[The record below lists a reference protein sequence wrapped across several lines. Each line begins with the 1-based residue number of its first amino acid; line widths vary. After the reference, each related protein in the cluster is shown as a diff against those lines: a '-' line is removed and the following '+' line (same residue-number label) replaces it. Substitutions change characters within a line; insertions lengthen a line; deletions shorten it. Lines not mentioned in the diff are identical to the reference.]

1 MFKLKP
7 GNVFQ
12 KLNKMDKKQAYTWG
26 AIVVV
31 CFIALITLASF
42 MGDAEDTSFEGYNT
56 RGYDLAQMPF
66 INDEAEE
73 YLLASKYPDMK
84 NNGSTMLYSQA
95 DKEARQEADAQA
107 AEEGEDLSEGASS
120 EATVS
125 SSSYGY
131 SGRGYS
137 GGRGGSGSG
146 APTQVGQLGS
156 ASMGHAG
163 GSGMSGT
170 FGAPRGDFSPY
181 KSQEKGSEIPAQL
194 KNTDARRALSQFAQ
208 TSRAAAGLKD
218 NKNAN
223 AKRALMGG
231 SIRGSEAFTDSGVD
245 LSKTA
250 GLELDTNAP
259 VSSADLSNLDKA
271 VSDAADKGKQDKDDF
286 LNDLQQTSFWEQLGQ
301 NLLMGLVNAGV
312 QAGIGAAFD
321 GLAEARANYV
331 ANKAVEDA
339 TGQVWNGPASSQ
351 VDALKNYVSKHP
363 EKGFGD
369 VDAFLASNPGA
380 KVSDFFAA
388 GGHTA
393 PQMFSAQGGR
403 SSMND
408 YLRDSSAYQRQV
420 QSYTDAGVVT
430 QDDFTGYYK
439 TSPAVKDLRMAAYTS
454 SRENNFWAGNF
465 ANTFQDVLGSSVNM
479 AMSNTMGN
487 GNYSGGYAP
496 SYNNSRTRSSSNR
509 SKSSG
514 AECTTA
520 CKDYTD
526 QNACYKRCMGQ

>member
-42 MGDAEDTSFEGYNT
+42 MGDADDASFDGYNT

-107 AEEGEDLSEGASS
+107 AAEEEDSSEGASS

-137 GGRGGSGSG
+137 GGHGASGSG

-156 ASMGHAG
+156 ASMGRAG

-181 KSQEKGSEIPAQL
+181 KSQEKGSEIPTQL

-218 NKNAN
+218 GKGGN
-223 AKRALMGG
+223 AKKALMGG
-231 SIRGSEAFTDSGVD
+231 NIKGSDAFTETGVD
-245 LSKTA
+245 LSKA
-250 GLELDTNAP
+250 GGLALDTNAP
-259 VSSADLSNLDKA
+259 SSSTDLSNLDKQI
-271 VSDAADKGKQDKDDF
+271 SDGANQAKADKD
-286 LNDLQQTSFWEQLGQ
+286 
-301 NLLMGLVNAGV
+301 
-312 QAGIGAAFD
+312 AFD
-321 GLAEARANYV
+321 QDLKESLLDKFLQELISTGMELLSNA
-331 ANKAVEDA
+331 ANKWLSNSIDQWQANSAGNSAYNENLDSNADSLYNKTTDQLTPDEIKKLNEMGIEVPKGPCPAPGCKTAGDLWKA
-339 TGQVWNGPASSQ
+339 KDNGNQ
-351 VDALKNYVSKHP
+351 
-363 EKGFGD
+363 KGFRNANRNYYNNHTDSPEWRSANAAREAERAMRLGRT
-369 VDAFLASNPGA
+369 SSSYSEGCKRNCESI
-380 KVSDFFAA
+380 SD
-388 GGHTA
+388 
-393 PQMFSAQGGR
+393 
-403 SSMND
+403 
-408 YLRDSSAYQRQV
+408 
-420 QSYTDAGVVT
+420 
-430 QDDFTGYYK
+430 K
-439 TSPAVKDLRMAAYTS
+439 TSAAY
-454 SRENNFWAGNF
+454 
-465 ANTFQDVLGSSVNM
+465 GSCI
-479 AMSNTMGN
+479 A
-487 GNYSGGYAP
+487 
-496 SYNNSRTRSSSNR
+496 
-509 SKSSG
+509 
-514 AECTTA
+514 A
-520 CKDYTD
+520 C
-526 QNACYKRCMGQ
+526 